1 MKIFKCQNCGNT
13 LYFNNDTCLSCGFKV
28 GYVPEL
34 FTLSALTPDGERM
47 QALADLGKPY
57 IFCHNAAE
65 AACNWLVPAD
75 SGETFCLACRYNLTI
90 PDLSVP
96 DNLQRWQK
104 IEQAKKHLFYSLT
117 RFELPIPA
125 RRADPQN
132 GLGFEFLADVENLDG
147 TVEKVLT
154 GHANG
159 LISINIAEADDAE
172 REQRRAAMG
181 EPYRTLIGHFRHE
194 IGHFY
199 WDLLIRDGGRL
210 DAFKALFGDPDQ
222 DYAAALQQHYQNGA
236 PFDWRENYISA
247 YASAHPWEDFAETWA
262 HCFHMVDGLETAR
275 VFGITP
281 DVRLDTS
288 PGRTVDRGF
297 DPYQATSIEPV
308 IASWV
313 PLTVAINSLNR
324 SLGQPDFYPFVL
336 TAGVITKIDF
346 VLRLIVS
353 AQKEQE
359 AAQPPESAAP
369 PMAAAGASG

>member
-1 MKIFKCQNCGNT
+1 MKIFKCQNCSNT

-28 GYVPEL
+28 GYIPEL
-34 FTLSALTPDGERM
+34 FTMSALTPEAEGMR
-47 QALADLGKPY
+47 ALADPDRFY
-57 IFCHNAAE
+57 IFCQNAE

-75 SGETFCLACRYNLTI
+75 DGETFCLACRYNMTI

-96 DNLQRWQK
+96 DNRERWQK

-117 RFELPIPA
+117 RFELPIPS
-125 RRADPQN
+125 RRDNPET
-132 GLGFEFLADVENLDG
+132 GLGFEFLADVQNPDG
-147 TVEKVLT
+147 TTEAALT

-159 LISINIAEADDAE
+159 LISINVAEADDAE
-172 REQRRAAMG
+172 RERRRTAMG

-199 WDLLIRDGGRL
+199 WDLLIRQGGRL
-210 DAFKALFGDPDQ
+210 DSFKALFGDPDA
-222 DYAAALQQHYQNGA
+222 DYASALQRHYRDGA
-236 PFDWRENYISA
+236 PPDWRENYISA
-247 YASAHPWEDFAETWA
+247 YASSHPWEDFAETWA

-281 DVRLDTS
+281 DFQFGAGAQKQ
-288 PGRTVDRGF
+288 PVDWGF
-297 DPYQATSIEPV
+297 DPYQAASIRPV
-308 IASWV
+308 IASWI

-336 TAGVITKIDF
+336 TSRVITKIDF

-359 AAQPPESAAP
+359 QPEPEAAQTVAQMPL
-369 PMAAAGASG
+369 G